1 MYSVFFK
8 VSKCSVKDRAPV
20 YILLGR
26 VLTSSF
32 SDKEH
37 HQVHAWIRKVCL
49 CVCVWGGGGGVWL
62 GPGPKDQQT
71 SKGYDT
77 KVERA
82 IQSYLH
88 IIARS
93 NLTYNCKFHS
103 NTKLIYYN

>member
-8 VSKCSVKDRAPV
+8 VSKYSVKDRAPV

-49 CVCVWGGGGGVWL
+49 CVCVCVGGGGGWGVV
-62 GPGPKDQQT
+62 GSR
-71 SKGYDT
+71 SK
-77 KVERA
+77 
-82 IQSYLH
+82 
-88 IIARS
+88 RS
-93 NLTYNCKFHS
+93 ADVQR
-103 NTKLIYYN
+103 I